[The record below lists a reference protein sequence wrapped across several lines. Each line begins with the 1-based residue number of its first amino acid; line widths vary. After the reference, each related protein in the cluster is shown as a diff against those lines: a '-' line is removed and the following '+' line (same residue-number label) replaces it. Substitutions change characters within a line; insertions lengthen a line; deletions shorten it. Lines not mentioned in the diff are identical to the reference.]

1 MTESGMFMMQT
12 CIVGRQCEPNE
23 LDFCLTVSPFD
34 VVVLVLSA
42 AVADDD
48 PVREF
53 LMSASRTFPSDA
65 HLVARRAVRGTYDT
79 KGLRAE
85 KHCYWI
91 EDRVFLVVHRAK
103 VRMCVYTR
111 WATTTAVA
119 GLDFGVVDVHL
130 DTTRQRLPGFKLGI
144 VYIGCAMDE
153 TVVEALAGMCVCG
166 RVAMVTGW
174 FGKGNR
180 ERVAALAQLSGA
192 TWKTP
197 LYQAV
202 RVQPTAVAGGRVQPT
217 AVAGGRVLL
226 HPSYFIIFGRYKIV
240 KWPTEPTALP
250 QEFPMSDL
258 QAEMELASDHPT
270 WPLYERGSPFVHN
283 FGPVVM
289 KPLDFSKVPG
299 NCFQTNVWF
308 GTAVPSQKSQLKAID
323 KSKAKGK
330 GKFWGKRGSKAKG
343 KGKFQ

>member
-1 MTESGMFMMQT
+1 MFMMQT

-111 WATTTAVA
+111 WVPTTAVA
-119 GLDFGVVDVHL
+119 GLDMCVVDVHL
-130 DTTRQRLPGFKLGI
+130 DTTRQKCPGFKLGI
-144 VYIGCAMDE
+144 VDIGCAMDE

-197 LYQAV
+197 FYQEV
-202 RVQPTAVAGGRVQPT
+202 RVTDRAAVAGN
-217 AVAGGRVLL
+217 RVLL
-226 HPSYFIIFGRYKIV
+226 HPSYFIIFGRYKNLQ
-240 KWPTEPTALP
+240 WPTEPAALA
-250 QEFPMSDL
+250 QEFPMGDDL
-258 QAEMELASDHPT
+258 LAEMELSSDHPT
-270 WPLYERGSPFVHN
+270 WSLYERGSPFVHN
-283 FGPVVM
+283 LGAVKM
-289 KPLDFSKVPG
+289 KSLDFSRMPG
-299 NCFQTNVWF
+299 NCFVTNVWF
-308 GTAVPSQKSQLKAID
+308 GTAVPSQRRQQLAID
-323 KSKAKGK
+323 KSKAKG
-330 GKFWGKRGSKAKG
+330 RGKAKG
-343 KGKFQ
+343 KGKGH